1 MILFNDLRKY
11 LIAFFFVMFYA
22 SVCLAA
28 ANDLSLHSDAVALPM
43 QPTNEPPLKTSVGV
57 DSEYFAQYFTSPRS
71 AITSQEVKDMPFS
84 SMKEFFEETAAITLH
99 KGSDLTIWSLAP
111 SLDRISLN
119 PIDDIKNI
127 QVLVKYRF

>member
-1 MILFNDLRKY
+1 MMLFNDLRTY
-11 LIAFFFVMFYA
+11 LIAFFLVMFYA
-22 SVCLAA
+22 SVSLAA
-28 ANDLSLHSDAVALPM
+28 ANDLSLHSDAIALPM

-57 DSEYFAQYFTSPRS
+57 DSEYFAQYFTSSRS
-71 AITSQEVKDMPFS
+71 AITTQEVKDRPFS
-84 SMKEFFEETAAITLH
+84 SMKESFEEAAAITLH
-99 KGSDLTIWSLAP
+99 KGSDRTIWSLAP